1 MCLDLSLLVNQAAR
15 LRDLTFREERP
26 TLAPEKFNDLRDA
39 LWRSYSQK
47 QIKFLPSRVYE
58 YVHKIL
64 ALFVE
69 FILICVG
76 KHSLISLSYG

>member
-39 LWRSYSQK
+39 L
-47 QIKFLPSRVYE
+47 
-58 YVHKIL
+58 
-64 ALFVE
+64 
-69 FILICVG
+69 
-76 KHSLISLSYG
+76 

>member
-1 MCLDLSLLVNQAAR
+1 MCLDLSLSVNLAVR

-26 TLAPEKFNDLRDA
+26 TLPPEKFNDLRDA

-47 QIKFLPSRVYE
+47 QIQFLSSRVY
-58 YVHKIL
+58 VDKIL